1 MNTYYLRKFR
11 KKAKEFTRIQCYKG
25 HYVVEL
31 KENIGVGYTL
41 WHWSIVKSLIRTLK
55 EAQLERKAVGKA
67 LIIKPEIEKVKNKR
81 LAKL

>member
-1 MNTYYLRKFR
+1 MNTYYLKKFR
-11 KKAKEFTRIQCYKG
+11 RKAEKFTRIQFYKG

-41 WHWSIVKSLIRTLK
+41 WHWSIVKSLIRTVE
-55 EAQLERKAVGKA
+55 EAQLERKAVGKFF
-67 LIIKPEIEKVKNKR
+67 IIKPEIEKVKNKR